1 MSKAPAMPMY
11 WDAYLADTTH
21 LTTEE
26 HGAYLLLL
34 AAMWRRNG
42 VLPDNDRDNAR
53 ILGLTPSKWRKIKA
67 RLSETVSGFKADG
80 NTVTQEKLQKTW
92 KNTQEKINKNRENG
106 AKGGRPK
113 SSKNKDIAKANGSV
127 SLNPN
132 KSIPEPEPEPDIKE
146 TPNGVSKKQ
155 RGTRLPDDW
164 FLPRAWGEWAQ
175 AEGFSAGT
183 IRSEADKFKD
193 YWIAQPG
200 QRGVKRDWLATW
212 RNWMRNSNGKRTGN
226 GIGHA
231 ATDSFLAGWGIGGD
245 QNAGRGESDSD
256 GLRDVTPPGDERM
269 AAGADWDTAGA
280 ILRFPTAAGN
290 GPGNF

>member
-1 MSKAPAMPMY
+1 MSKAPSMPMY

-132 KSIPEPEPEPDIKE
+132 KSIPEPEPYIKE
-146 TPNGVSKKQ
+146 TPNGVSKKR
-155 RGTRLPDDW
+155 RGSRLSDDW
-164 FLPRAWGEWAQ
+164 FLPRAWGDWAQ
-175 AEGFSAGT
+175 AEGFSADT

-193 YWIAQPG
+193 YWISTPG
-200 QRGVKRDWLATW
+200 QKGVKLDWQATW
-212 RNWMRNSNGKRTGN
+212 RNWMRNSDGKRTHKPA
-226 GIGHA
+226 GHA
-231 ATDSFLAGWGIGGD
+231 ATDSFLAGWGLDGSQDAGGS
-245 QNAGRGESDSD
+245 ASDSPSM
-256 GLRDVTPPGDERM
+256 RDVTPPGSDRM
-269 AAGADWDTAGA
+269 AAGQDWNTPGA
-280 ILRFPTAAGN
+280 ILRFPTSAGN
-290 GPGNF
+290 GPGDF